1 MRNKVIYPTHSLDT
15 ENGISPPHPELTIYI
30 ASSWHDRS
38 RVFINTFIILGRLFP
53 MQWVFVAK
61 AFSKTH
67 QLFQGKYQQMTGA
80 LRVFET
86 FLLPPPPS

>member
-15 ENGISPPHPELTIYI
+15 ENRIYITIYI
-30 ASSWHDRS
+30 VSSWHDCS